1 MKQTRNAGFTLIELI
16 VVIAIMGL
24 FATIL
29 VVNFNS
35 TRGRRN
41 LKIAVNEL
49 VSNVRKTQSYTLSA
63 HDVRPNVPAKYYYL
77 QFDTSVST
85 SSYQIWAIDNAY
97 TSPPTLVE
105 TIKFPTGI
113 IYQTSTG
120 LQLEQPVK
128 QPQDQTTLSNPQC
141 LQILYA
147 LPFGKISMYSKP
159 VGPCDGSALVSLVKD
174 PVAFAAY
181 ANSKATITLKDP
193 QSTATQYMTI
203 NGVSNTI
210 APQ

>member
-1 MKQTRNAGFTLIELI
+1 MKQTRNGFTLIELI

-29 VVNFNS
+29 IVNFNS
-35 TRGRRN
+35 TKGRRN

-49 VSNVRKTQSYTLSA
+49 VSTVRKTQSYTLSA

-77 QFDTSVST
+77 QFDTSAST
-85 SSYQIWAIDNAY
+85 NSYQIWAIDNAY

-113 IYQTSTG
+113 VYQATTG
-120 LQLEQPVK
+120 LRLEQPVK
-128 QPQDQTTLSNPQC
+128 QPQDLATLSSPQC
-141 LQILYA
+141 LQVLYA
-147 LPFGKISMYSKP
+147 LPFGKIFMYSKTT
-159 VGPCDGSALVSLVKD
+159 GPCDGSALVNLVKD

-181 ANSKATITLKDP
+181 ANSKATITLKDS
-193 QSTATQYMTI
+193 QSATTQYMTI
-203 NGVSNTI
+203 NGVSNAI